1 MPCNDDRFLNQFGT
15 NLVPNKRNEKSLKLQ
30 LTTDQDRVTVNEIP
44 KTRNCFRTVHRQRLN
59 QVEPNFKKGIKK
71 FRKMDFLQQ
80 FIKLYLNNVHNL
92 LFLFLVVVAIISSL
106 LPEFLV
112 LRSGGSLS
120 FKPESNEIPL
130 SNVVDE
136 QRYLALK
143 ENYDKSIEEYKHL
156 KIAFDE
162 VHEDFSYLKRNYQ
175 KLERDYHEQVEKQLQ
190 FQMTCATEVKSSG
203 VDGNEQP
210 VQSPVV
216 TQQINDL
223 KAEQSKI
230 DKEVKELL
238 AIQQQNSEKYNQLNQ
253 LLSESMLKLEEEE
266 SFITNE
272 VNSFQEKAKQ
282 TATLAED
289 FSQQTE
295 TVQRVYSNLNQIYE
309 YIPKVITGLKEK
321 IQESENRCQQR
332 LIEIENHNLKSQQEH
347 IQTQITT
354 LVNEEIH
361 KNYPHLL
368 DNASASS
375 PPSAVEP
382 TLLTEADLNQ
392 ICPMCPHSANPAHG
406 HHPPLAPVHPHH
418 HQQRHVTDPAHSVE
432 EKLDY
437 ALLAA
442 GSEIVFN
449 HTSSTYLPNEMRI
462 RSLLERTIKAIGVEE
477 YLPQLPPSS
486 SLIDLDSSHKWT
498 ETLGFLYGIGAVED
512 VLKPEIQ
519 LGSCWP
525 MNVCM
530 LFSKKS
536 ITLSSFNIVFYRA
549 RSEY

>member
-1 MPCNDDRFLNQFGT
+1 
-15 NLVPNKRNEKSLKLQ
+15 
-30 LTTDQDRVTVNEIP
+30 
-44 KTRNCFRTVHRQRLN
+44 
-59 QVEPNFKKGIKK
+59 
-71 FRKMDFLQQ
+71 MDFLQQ
-80 FIKLYLNNVHNL
+80 FIKLYLNNIHNL
-92 LFLFLVVVAIISSL
+92 LFLFLVVAAIISSL

-120 FKPESNEIPL
+120 FIPEINEIPK
-130 SNVVDE
+130 SNVADE

-156 KIAFDE
+156 KTAFDE
-162 VHEDFSYLKRNYQ
+162 VYEDFSYLKRNYQ

-190 FQMTCATEVKSSG
+190 FQMTCSTEVKASG
-203 VDGNEQP
+203 VDGNEQS

-238 AIQQQNSEKYNQLNQ
+238 AIQQQNSEKYSQLNQ
-253 LLSESMLKLEEEE
+253 LLSESMLKLEEDE
-266 SFITNE
+266 SFIMNE
-272 VNSFQEKAKQ
+272 ANSFQEKAKQ
-282 TATLAED
+282 AATLAEE

-309 YIPKVITGLKEK
+309 YIPRVITGLKEK

-332 LIEIENHNLKSQQEH
+332 LIEIENHNLKSQREH

-354 LVNEEIH
+354 LVNEEIQ

-375 PPSAVEP
+375 SPPAAVEP
-382 TLLTEADLNQ
+382 TVLTEADLNQ
-392 ICPMCPHSANPAHG
+392 ICPMCPHSATPTHV
-406 HHPPLAPVHPHH
+406 HHPPLAPFHPHH
-418 HQQRHVTDPAHSVE
+418 HQPRHVTDPAHSVE

-525 MNVCM
+525 MNVRI
-530 LFSKKS
+530 FSKLIS
-536 ITLSSFNIVFYRA
+536 LSAFHLVFHRA